1 MSKKA
6 LIELKDIHLSFGDR
20 KILDGVNLKVY
31 PGAIAAIL
39 GPSGAGKSTI
49 IKIIAGLLEPDSGEV
64 IVRADRIGFAFQYSA
79 LFSSYTVK
87 ENIQLVLEQ
96 TTNLSCKEIH
106 ARVDESLKMVALS
119 HVANLYPN
127 QISGGMQKRAG
138 IARALAIEPK
148 VMLYDEPSAGLDP
161 IVAHK
166 LEEDLTRINQERGL
180 ASVLITHELPTIKNL
195 STKVLMLFNGNFVY
209 KGTTNDFFY
218 NCDEPFSVQFRNRRL
233 AGPISV

>member
-20 KILDGVNLKVY
+20 KILNGVSLKVY
-31 PGAIAAIL
+31 PGEIAAIL

-64 IVRADRIGFAFQYSA
+64 IVRSDKIGFAFQYSA
-79 LFSSYTVK
+79 LFSAYTVK
-87 ENIQLVLEQ
+87 ENIELVLEQ
-96 TTNLSCKEIH
+96 TTNLPYKEINE
-106 ARVDESLKMVALS
+106 RVKNSLKMVNLS
-119 HVANLYPN
+119 HVQDLYPN
-127 QISGGMQKRAG
+127 QISGGMQKRVG
-138 IARALAIEPK
+138 IARALAIDPK

-166 LEEDLTRINQERGL
+166 LEEDLTRINSEKGL

-195 STKVLMLFNGNFVY
+195 ATKVLMLFEGEFVY

-218 NCDEPFSVQFRNRRL
+218 NCAEPFSVQFRNRRL